1 MFTLK
6 TQEEIELIREGGGIL
21 SYILDQVVKEV
32 APGVNT
38 ADLED
43 MACRMIE
50 EAGGRPAFK
59 DYEIFENGFF
69 PTALCTSINEE
80 IVHGPAKPG
89 RILQEGDIIGID
101 CGMEYPVDIKRTGGE
116 LAYFVKKNNR
126 RGPINKHSVYG
137 GYYTDMAKTIAVGKI
152 DSKVRE
158 LVQTTEESLYK
169 AIKKIKPGNTLNDIG
184 REVQKHAESR
194 GFSVVR
200 DLVGHGVG
208 HDVHEEP
215 QVFNYE
221 ISQHGFKDLVLEPG
235 MVIAVEPMVNV
246 GGHRID
252 VLDDNF
258 TIVTADRSLSAH
270 FEHTIAVTETG
281 YEIMTVDRNK

>member
-1 MFTLK
+1 
-6 TQEEIELIREGGGIL
+6 
-21 SYILDQVVKEV
+21 
-32 APGVNT
+32 
-38 ADLED
+38 
-43 MACRMIE
+43 
-50 EAGGRPAFK
+50 
-59 DYEIFENGFF
+59 
-69 PTALCTSINEE
+69 
-80 IVHGPAKPG
+80 
-89 RILQEGDIIGID
+89 
-101 CGMEYPVDIKRTGGE
+101 
-116 LAYFVKKNNR
+116 
-126 RGPINKHSVYG
+126 
-137 GYYTDMAKTIAVGKI
+137 
-152 DSKVRE
+152 
-158 LVQTTEESLYK
+158 
-169 AIKKIKPGNTLNDIG
+169 
-184 REVQKHAESR
+184 
-194 GFSVVR
+194 
-200 DLVGHGVG
+200 VGHGVG